1 MLAGIIFYP
10 YNCSIINDKNM
21 PTIFELFGLR
31 FFFYADEHTPI
42 HVHVVKGDDDA
53 KISLEP
59 VI

>member
-31 FFFYADEHTPI
+31 FFFYADEHTPYTYMWSKAMMMQKY
-42 HVHVVKGDDDA
+42 H
-53 KISLEP
+53 
-59 VI
+59 